1 MKKLMIIC
9 LFFTLTACA
18 QKLASPEEVNR
29 YLDGTC
35 HIAANYGYEA
45 ALEGKGKFEM
55 QKAFYDTL
63 KSL

>member
-9 LFFTLTACA
+9 LFFTLAACA

-29 YLDGTC
+29 YLDGAC
-35 HIAANYGYEA
+35 RIAANYGYEV
-45 ALEGKGKFEM
+45 ALEGKGKFET
-55 QKAFYDTL
+55 QKDLYDTL